1 MNTLTTALKTVLNG
15 LAMQYEGEL
24 LTTAEKKAN
33 LQRVLANIE
42 HEQRQQAVT
51 NKKPVQHFVSTSNMA
66 LQAK

>member
-1 MNTLTTALKTVLNG
+1 MKTLTTALKTVLNG

-33 LQRVLANIE
+33 LQRVLAKIE
-42 HEQRQQAVT
+42 YEQQQAST
-51 NKKPVQHFVSTSNMA
+51 NKHASTLVSTPDMA